1 MKKLLVIA
9 LVAFA
14 ATLGLMALSAGGS
27 ASAQDRDR
35 DRVRDRVSITCEQ
48 TIVPNADNEW
58 VGVVECD
65 INIDLP
71 DPLEDISGTL
81 RVRYR
86 DRNQNGLP
94 DFGDRKMC
102 WEIDIAGV
110 HRGNC
115 PAQ

>member
-14 ATLGLMALSAGGS
+14 ATLGLMALSAGDS

-35 DRVRDRVSITCEQ
+35 DRDRVRIACEQ
-48 TIVPNADNEW
+48 TIVPSAPDWEGL
-58 VGVVECD
+58 VMCT

-71 DPLEDISGTL
+71 DPMEDISGML

-86 DRNQNGLP
+86 DRNHNGLP
-94 DFGDRKMC
+94 DFVDQKMC

>member
-27 ASAQDRDR
+27 ASAQDR

-94 DFGDRKMC
+94 DFLDRKMC

>member
-14 ATLGLMALSAGGS
+14 ATLGLMALSAGDS

-48 TIVPNADNEW
+48 TIDPNAENEW
-58 VGVVECD
+58 VGVIQCD

-71 DPLEDISGTL
+71 DPPGDISGVL
-81 RVRYR
+81 LVRYR

-94 DFGDRKMC
+94 DFGDRKLC

-110 HRGNC
+110 QRGNC

>member
-14 ATLGLMALSAGGS
+14 ATLGLMALSAGDS